1 MFDIV
6 RTYVTTAAAAAAA
19 APAAAPRTKYA
30 ELAPR
35 APHEKKN
42 RVFLSLRRSWT
53 VSDVFESFRAFLDVF
68 RRFWMFLSVFR
79 RYVSKHFV

>member
-6 RTYVTTAAAAAAA
+6 RTYVTTATAAA

-35 APHEKKN
+35 APHEKKIEFFK
-42 RVFLSLRRSWT
+42 V
-53 VSDVFESFRAFLDVF
+53 
-68 RRFWMFLSVFR
+68 
-79 RYVSKHFV
+79 